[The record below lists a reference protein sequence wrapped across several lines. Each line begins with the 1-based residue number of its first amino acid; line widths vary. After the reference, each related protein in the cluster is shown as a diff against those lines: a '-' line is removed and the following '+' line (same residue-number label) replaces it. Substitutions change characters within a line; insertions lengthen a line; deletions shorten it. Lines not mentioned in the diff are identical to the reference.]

1 MKKVIKL
8 TEAELTKLIKKVIS
22 ETVGKEPVL
31 DNQTKIF
38 GTFLFGEGKTKPS
51 SFNNRPVTQSD
62 VDSLIRQM
70 AMFIKNSGTLD
81 TLQNFS
87 RSKVGAPKNSQ
98 IPKFISLNIGTSH
111 TGSGETNS
119 NVAQGRYSFLS
130 GMVMKAFDLLGVDS
144 SIAKSVVVTNSDSS
158 YTPSNL
164 DKNFFDP
171 KKIKPEDSERW
182 GHIRITSLA
191 TMGNTIDGI
200 QDIQKSFN
208 DASSIVNNIFVDGV
222 NEKKIVDH
230 IQRLQTFSDIQDLS
244 QSISAGGKW
253 NSLED
258 FLNDQ
263 LFDDPAE
270 MRAISTHLQKCASNS
285 GKQKDTIRLIKNAIG
300 YNISI
305 GLGN

>member
-22 ETVGKEPVL
+22 ETVGEEPVL
-31 DNQTKIF
+31 DKQTRIF
-38 GTFLFGEGKTKPS
+38 GTFLFGEGKTKPTI
-51 SFNNRPVTQSD
+51 FNGRPVTQAD
-62 VDSLIRQM
+62 VDSLVRQM
-70 AMFIKNSGTLD
+70 AMFIKNTGTLA

-111 TGSGETNS
+111 TGSGEANS
-119 NVAQGRYSFLS
+119 DVAQGRYNFLT

-171 KKIKPEDSERW
+171 KKIKPDDLERW
-182 GHIRITSLA
+182 GHISITSLA
-191 TMGNTIDGI
+191 TMGNSIDRI

-208 DASSIVNNIFVDGV
+208 DASSIVNTLFVDGV
-222 NEKKIVDH
+222 DEKKIVNH

-263 LFDDPAE
+263 LFDDPNE
-270 MRAISTHLQKCASNS
+270 MRAISAHLQKCATNS
-285 GKQKDTIRLIKNAIG
+285 GKQKDTIRLIQNAIG